1 MLQDKDMI
9 NSEITALLQKNS
21 GIRLDIGCGRNIQP
35 GFVGID
41 MLDIPEVDIVWDLED
56 IPWPLPD
63 ESVLV
68 AIASHVIEHIN
79 PAGGGFIKFMDE
91 VWRVLK
97 PGGEFAIVTPHG
109 SSQGFLQDPTH
120 CNACNENTFYY
131 FTPDHPL
138 YNFYK
143 PKPWSVKARFWSPAG
158 NIEIAL
164 VKSDGKDP
172 DNGSGEVRDIV
183 LDDTP
188 DQTRV

>member
-1 MLQDKDMI
+1 M
-9 NSEITALLQKNS
+9 EITQILSENS
-21 GIRLDIGCGRNIQP
+21 GIRLDIGCGRNVQP

-41 MLDIPEVDIVWDLED
+41 MLDEPEVDIVWDLED

-79 PAGGGFIKFMDE
+79 PVKGGFLKFMDE

-109 SSQGFLQDPTH
+109 SSQGYLQDPTH
-120 CNACNENTFYY
+120 CNPCNENTFFY
-131 FTPDHPL
+131 FTPDHQL

-158 NIEIAL
+158 SIEIAL

-172 DNGSGEVRDIV
+172 NNGSGEIGDIV
-183 LDDTP
+183 LDSAP